1 MMKRAGFVQISGRNA
16 LDEDGVPL
24 EVIEVSIRGE
34 TFGIRIREI
43 RRCLQGAATVK
54 IERIR
59 RNWATYLDGLAGFAR
74 LSRSGRAVNIEL
86 VSGERF
92 TVARD
97 SLTAVLAR
105 TMRYASV
112 AEIPVAPPLSRNAYQ
127 DCLSGGQCLLPGLG

>member
-1 MMKRAGFVQISGRNA
+1 MMKRAGFIQRSGHNA
-16 LDEDGVPL
+16 LDDDGIPC
-24 EVIEVSIRGE
+24 EIIEISIRGE

-43 RRCLQGAATVK
+43 RRCLQGTATVK

-59 RNWATYLDGLAGFAR
+59 RNWATYLDELAGFAR

-97 SLTAVLAR
+97 SLTAVLSR
-105 TMRYASV
+105 TGRYASV
-112 AEIPVAPPLSRNAYQ
+112 AEIPAAPSLPPNAFQGY
-127 DCLSGGQCLLPGLG
+127 LPERQCLLPGLV